1 MVNSKTAVDWT
12 ALGFQGTDPLTDF
25 RGGGLLSLQ
34 QLAFFAENYTAQ
46 VRAINSR
53 ANHPTK
59 VTNFSF
65 KIHNPFEPNLRFI
78 PEDFNKKCLYKT
90 YSNHNIPRS
99 LIRFMIFGCFS

>member
-1 MVNSKTAVDWT
+1 MNDKIQNLSFQEDRVLNSQTAVDWT

-59 VTNFSF
+59 VM
-65 KIHNPFEPNLRFI
+65 KIGIAGAAE
-78 PEDFNKKCLYKT
+78 NK
-90 YSNHNIPRS
+90 
-99 LIRFMIFGCFS
+99 